1 MHKTFMEVEM
11 ALLQVRNFPDDLY
24 EEISRIARSERRSI
38 AQQTVVAVEN
48 GLRANRSN
56 AERRRDALQRT
67 ISRDLPDVVA
77 TADVVRMIREDR
89 ER

>member
-1 MHKTFMEVEM
+1 MEVEM
-11 ALLQVRNFPDDLY
+11 TLLQVRNFPDDLY

-48 GLRANRSN
+48 GLRANQSST
-56 AERRRDALQRT
+56 ERRREALQRT
-67 ISRDLPDVVA
+67 ISRDLPDAVA

>member
-24 EEISRIARSERRSI
+24 EEIGRIARSERRTI

-48 GLRANRSN
+48 GLRANRLGV
-56 AERRRDALQRT
+56 EKRREALQRT
-67 ISRDLPDVVA
+67 ISRDLPDAVT